1 MISSPRC
8 ISSFPPATRSG
19 RDRVRD
25 YGSVCCDSAFYGLC
39 NGSMGAGGEGNEE
52 VTFFLTCAP
61 HVSSGEEEEG
71 GAGVIIALDDLGY

>member
-1 MISSPRC
+1 
-8 ISSFPPATRSG
+8 
-19 RDRVRD
+19 
-25 YGSVCCDSAFYGLC
+25 
-39 NGSMGAGGEGNEE
+39 MGAGGEGNEE